1 MSDIGRLL
9 VMAAGIELG
18 VGLGALAAPQ
28 LVISLLLGATSADA
42 TSQLLA
48 RVLGLALVALAICC
62 WSARADSSAPSRA
75 GVVAAMTF
83 YNAAAALLLV
93 TAAAVGSASGV
104 VLWLAV
110 AVHAGLAV
118 AFIAARGRAP
128 NGN

>member
-1 MSDIGRLL
+1 MRDIRTLL
-9 VMAAGIELG
+9 MLAAAMELG

-28 LVISLLLGATSADA
+28 LVISLLLGTTSADA

-48 RVLGLALVALAICC
+48 RVLGLALVSLAVCC
-62 WSARADSSAPSRA
+62 WASREDPGSPSRA

-83 YNAAAALLLV
+83 YNAAAALLLL

-110 AVHAGLAV
+110 AVHAAMAV
-118 AFIAARGRAP
+118 AFITARARK
-128 NGN
+128 GN